1 MKIRALQRCIP
12 LAVTA
17 ALLVGGAVLLP
28 TFVGVASAAAHSL
41 SIADASVTEGTGAG
55 STAINLIVSSPA
67 LQPADCGFRIVLTH
81 GSSSAADFTVTAFFD
96 VTAVWDTNDADI
108 PRTFQIAQ
116 DAIDEPNETFT
127 VTITGD
133 AGHPNPCP
141 IGDGVATGTIIDDDL
156 PLQPLSIAD
165 ASVTEGTGA
174 GSTAINLIVSS
185 PALQPADCG
194 FRIVLTHGS
203 SSAAD
208 FTVTAF
214 FDVTAVWDTNDADIP
229 RTFQIAQDAIGELN
243 ETFTVT
249 ITGDAGSAN
258 PCPIGDGVATGT
270 IIDDDG
276 PPPTTA
282 PPTTA
287 PPTTAPPTTAPP
299 TTASPTTA
307 LFAPPHATPTTA
319 PPTTAPS
326 AVQPPPAR
334 GNIPQTGS
342 FNDDTLRMA
351 LALFAAG
358 VALIVFVRRRSCG

>member
-116 DAIDEPNETFT
+116 DAIGELNETFT

-141 IGDGVATGTIIDDDL
+141 IGDGVATGTIIDDD
-156 PLQPLSIAD
+156 
-165 ASVTEGTGA
+165 
-174 GSTAINLIVSS
+174 
-185 PALQPADCG
+185 
-194 FRIVLTHGS
+194 
-203 SSAAD
+203 
-208 FTVTAF
+208 
-214 FDVTAVWDTNDADIP
+214 
-229 RTFQIAQDAIGELN
+229 
-243 ETFTVT
+243 
-249 ITGDAGSAN
+249 
-258 PCPIGDGVATGT
+258 
-270 IIDDDG
+270 G

-282 PPTTA
+282 SPTTA
-287 PPTTAPPTTAPP
+287 SP

-319 PPTTAPS
+319 PPTTAPP

-358 VALIVFVRRRSCG
+358 VALIVFVRRRSVR